1 MANKCCKNRCSNCKI
16 QQYLKT
22 NYAHGADSI
31 NKGTKVA
38 IGVSGMA
45 DSQRFTFFILAL
57 LLLSPFAYV
66 AGASS
71 SEDEERTNPVLWT
84 EIYPS
89 GMIPVDLRE
98 STGVLHLSTGA
109 FDPLLQED
117 PTPAILPT
125 DFSSQVVLIQL
136 HTTDAMVLAELADI
150 YSLSILDHMPD
161 EAWIVRIPSQDR
173 ISALENESS
182 VRWIS
187 PLNIAWRMSED
198 LQQAWTESPT
208 LLDLSLV
215 LAPDLSEAGIEQL
228 EIRLKDLQA
237 REVWCGWT
245 QCEIWGMG
253 WDNRQITNL
262 IADDS
267 ILHISLLEAST
278 PLNSYAAQTV
288 ELDEVLGTL
297 NMDLDGTGE
306 VIGVA
311 DTGIDS
317 SHPDLNQKILSIK
330 TQYGLDTSSLDKNTG
345 HGTHVVGTILGDGI
359 SDSDAKGL
367 ASGSSMHF
375 QALEHDN
382 TGFFGRQGSL
392 YDMLRD
398 FYTAGSRTGSN
409 SWGAPGAQGE
419 YTSDSRSVDTFAN
432 DYDDFTVLFAAGE
445 SNVGIAAPSTAKNAL
460 SIGAA
465 TSERPNSLPAGEVW
479 NQSANGFSA
488 DGRIKPDLV
497 APGIE
502 ICSTMSEQA
511 LSPLGVDC
519 ASGIHSNGNS
529 LYRSSNGSS
538 HATAVAAA
546 SVLLT
551 REFLR
556 EEANVNA
563 PSADLVRATLING
576 ARDLGIQNIPNAQ
589 EGWGQI
595 DLSNSFSPKD
605 GSTSLGSFY
614 DTNISL
620 SPGFGFIYGFDFN
633 AAHGISITLVW
644 TDVAGS
650 ASALQ
655 SASRLVN
662 DLDLILT
669 APDGTI
675 WFGNDFSNGLS
686 TTTGMV
692 DSTNVVE
699 RIELAPGAAPQSG
712 TWSIQVANRAGSEQ
726 SFALVVV
733 ADGNHDPA
741 SDLTVFDESIHASST
756 EPLVNELISISVA
769 WTNQAPLV
777 TGSYKVTL
785 VDTTTG
791 TTLSE
796 MVRSGTTGGQIESAS
811 ITHAFTTT
819 GAHILRLT
827 IDVDDQIAELND
839 GNSGYDNNIKQIT
852 INVSA
857 LGVRIIPLLD
867 DGSEPTTPEQNSAAA
882 MKSFEANTDSQIDID
897 MILRH
902 EGTGSESVTLSVGS
916 VRMLNPQRE
925 DIFQSP
931 PDSWTRSVN
940 VSSPLSMEPA
950 GDIGDEQYFTL
961 TLVDED
967 ADPNGVI
974 PRYAYAG
981 TYVIDLEA
989 RYQLQP
995 LVKHKLRITIV
1006 VNEVDDVDVAI
1017 AGTTGLS
1024 AKPGEVA
1031 AFSVSVRNMGNNPA
1045 TYRVDCQSENRWQI
1059 ELGDGT
1065 SSSQIFEPL
1074 GLLEFLPM
1082 AVRVRVP
1089 NAVAGSPV
1097 AGSSD
1102 IVDCWITSLDDESLN
1117 FSLQVDIEVDV
1128 LDTFSVQLINPSG
1141 ENVGS
1146 AATAPAVSVSA
1157 SEQYNHTLM
1166 IENTG
1171 NINLELSISLQTTKS
1186 ATTWPVRLIH
1196 EEEEAS
1202 DQLDI
1207 TVAAGSET
1215 SIEILAAIPK
1225 TASEGDSNSMVI
1237 TTWLKGS
1244 NSNLGAK
1251 NSTTLLVRKDVGIEF
1266 SCLSNNTQSSEE
1278 PSLQVTVGDS
1288 ATLNC
1293 FINNTGN
1300 AQLDLIWSVA
1310 EGPDENWVMGFAA
1323 APSSLLPY
1331 EQATVMFLAK
1341 RSEGSQVGANFLL
1354 QLRVIASHSNQSVS
1368 EVVVVSMSETNS
1380 AYLDLEFL
1388 GEEEFNLLESKVG
1401 IAQELTFKITNIGN
1415 TAGTWTPSAILRN
1428 SSGGE
1433 VGGWELSCDSESGI
1447 SLEPKDSVEFIC
1459 TIAPQKDAEKG
1470 IYTLSIF
1477 VQSNQNEYHIG
1488 SVDAIEFDASVAR
1501 VVESSGLFAG
1511 LTTQTTSIIV
1521 GVILLL
1527 VTILGV
1533 RLRKVNREMDEGE
1546 MLVAPG
1552 SHSSQTDFAQRR
1564 EDATDIG
1571 HKTNEI
1577 ASGSVSSEEVAAA
1590 LAKSVS
1596 ILPPPGPAPL
1606 PNKALPPLLGSASIL
1621 PSGLP
1626 PLPMPPAPQPAPL
1639 PIAKPTAA
1647 PAAESFTGP
1656 SVPADGL
1663 PAGWTMQQWQHYGEE
1678 WLKRQP

>member
-1 MANKCCKNRCSNCKI
+1 M
-16 QQYLKT
+16 
-22 NYAHGADSI
+22 
-31 NKGTKVA
+31 
-38 IGVSGMA
+38 SGMVS
-45 DSQRFTFFILAL
+45 SQRFTFFILGL
-57 LLLSPFAYV
+57 LLLSPFSYV
-66 AGASS
+66 SGTSS
-71 SEDEERTNPVLWT
+71 SEVEERGDPVIWT
-84 EIYPS
+84 EITPS

-109 FDPLLQED
+109 FDPLLQDD
-117 PTPAILPT
+117 PTSVILPT

-173 ISALENESS
+173 IFALENESS
-182 VRWIS
+182 VRWLS

-198 LQQAWTESPT
+198 LQQAWIESPA

-245 QCEIWGMG
+245 QCEIWGFES
-253 WDNRQITNL
+253 NNHQITDL
-262 IADDS
+262 LADDS

-345 HGTHVVGTILGDGI
+345 HGTHVVGTILGDGS

-519 ASGIHSNGNS
+519 ASGTHSNGNS

-538 HATAVAAA
+538 HATAVASA

-605 GSTSLGSFY
+605 GSTDLASFY

-655 SASRLVN
+655 SAPRLVN

-699 RIELAPGAAPQSG
+699 RIELAPGTASQSG

-741 SDLTVFDESIHASST
+741 SDLTVFDESIRASST

-785 VDTTTG
+785 IDTTTG

-796 MVRSGTTGGQIESAS
+796 MTRSGTAGGQIESAS

-839 GNSGYDNNIKQIT
+839 GNSGYDNNVKQIT

-857 LGVRIIPLLD
+857 LGVRIIPLLE
-867 DGSEPTTPEQNSAAA
+867 DGSEPTTAEQSSAAA
-882 MKSFEANTDSQIDID
+882 MKSFDAKTASQIDIG

-902 EGTGSESVTLSVGS
+902 EGTGNESVTLSVGS
-916 VRMLNPQRE
+916 VRMVNPLRE

-931 PDSWTRSVN
+931 PDTWTKSVN
-940 VSSPLSMEPA
+940 ISSPLSMKPA
-950 GDIGDEQYFTL
+950 GETGDEQYFTL

-967 ADPNGVI
+967 ADPSGVI

-995 LVKHKLRITIV
+995 LVKHKIRITYV
-1006 VNEVDDVDVAI
+1006 VNEVDDVDVVI

-1031 AFSVSVRNMGNNPA
+1031 EFSVSVMNMGNNPA
-1045 TYRVDCQSENRWQI
+1045 TYKVDCQSEHRWQI
-1059 ELGDGT
+1059 ELGGGT

-1074 GLLEFLPM
+1074 GLLQGLPM
-1082 AVRVRVP
+1082 KVSVRVP

-1102 IVDCWITSLDDESLN
+1102 TVDCWITSIDDESLN
-1117 FSLQVDIEVDV
+1117 YSLQVDIEVDV

-1141 ENVGS
+1141 ENIGS
-1146 AATAPAVSVSA
+1146 AATAPAISVSA
-1157 SEQYNHTLM
+1157 SEQYNHTLV

-1171 NINLELSISLQTTKS
+1171 NIDLELSVSL
-1186 ATTWPVRLIH
+1186 
-1196 EEEEAS
+1196 
-1202 DQLDI
+1202 
-1207 TVAAGSET
+1207 
-1215 SIEILAAIPK
+1215 
-1225 TASEGDSNSMVI
+1225 
-1237 TTWLKGS
+1237 
-1244 NSNLGAK
+1244 
-1251 NSTTLLVRKDVGIEF
+1251 
-1266 SCLSNNTQSSEE
+1266 
-1278 PSLQVTVGDS
+1278 
-1288 ATLNC
+1288 
-1293 FINNTGN
+1293 
-1300 AQLDLIWSVA
+1300 
-1310 EGPDENWVMGFAA
+1310 
-1323 APSSLLPY
+1323 
-1331 EQATVMFLAK
+1331 
-1341 RSEGSQVGANFLL
+1341 
-1354 QLRVIASHSNQSVS
+1354 
-1368 EVVVVSMSETNS
+1368 
-1380 AYLDLEFL
+1380 
-1388 GEEEFNLLESKVG
+1388 
-1401 IAQELTFKITNIGN
+1401 
-1415 TAGTWTPSAILRN
+1415 
-1428 SSGGE
+1428 
-1433 VGGWELSCDSESGI
+1433 
-1447 SLEPKDSVEFIC
+1447 
-1459 TIAPQKDAEKG
+1459 
-1470 IYTLSIF
+1470 
-1477 VQSNQNEYHIG
+1477 
-1488 SVDAIEFDASVAR
+1488 
-1501 VVESSGLFAG
+1501 
-1511 LTTQTTSIIV
+1511 
-1521 GVILLL
+1521 
-1527 VTILGV
+1527 
-1533 RLRKVNREMDEGE
+1533 
-1546 MLVAPG
+1546 
-1552 SHSSQTDFAQRR
+1552 
-1564 EDATDIG
+1564 
-1571 HKTNEI
+1571 
-1577 ASGSVSSEEVAAA
+1577 
-1590 LAKSVS
+1590 
-1596 ILPPPGPAPL
+1596 
-1606 PNKALPPLLGSASIL
+1606 
-1621 PSGLP
+1621 
-1626 PLPMPPAPQPAPL
+1626 
-1639 PIAKPTAA
+1639 
-1647 PAAESFTGP
+1647 
-1656 SVPADGL
+1656 
-1663 PAGWTMQQWQHYGEE
+1663 
-1678 WLKRQP
+1678 

>member
-1 MANKCCKNRCSNCKI
+1 MA
-16 QQYLKT
+16 
-22 NYAHGADSI
+22 G
-31 NKGTKVA
+31 
-38 IGVSGMA
+38 
-45 DSQRFTFFILAL
+45 SQRFTIFILVL
-57 LLLSPFAYV
+57 LLLSPFSFV
-66 AGASS
+66 VGESP
-71 SEDEERTNPVLWT
+71 SEDEEKVNPTLWT
-84 EIYPS
+84 EISPS

-117 PTPAILPT
+117 PTLTILPT
-125 DFSSQVVLIQL
+125 GFSSQVVLIQL

-161 EAWIVRIPSQDR
+161 EAWIVRVPSQDR
-173 ISALENESS
+173 IPALENESS

-187 PLNIAWRMSED
+187 PLNIAWRMSEG
-198 LQQAWTESPT
+198 LQQVWVEPPS
-208 LLDLSLV
+208 LLDISLI
-215 LAPDLSEAGIEQL
+215 LAPDLSEVGIEQL
-228 EIRLKDLQA
+228 ETRLKDLQA

-245 QCEIWGMG
+245 QCEIWGMEWNNG
-253 WDNRQITNL
+253 QITNL

-267 ILHISLLEAST
+267 ILHISLLEKSA

-297 NMDLDGTGE
+297 NMNLDGSGE
-306 VIGVA
+306 VIGVS

-330 TQYGLDTSSLDKNTG
+330 TQYGLDSSSLDKNTG
-345 HGTHVVGTILGDGI
+345 HGTHVVGTIIGDGI
-359 SDSDAKGL
+359 SDSEAKGL

-398 FYTAGSRTGSN
+398 FYTAGARTGSN

-419 YTSDSRSVDTFAN
+419 YTSDSRSVDHFAN

-445 SNVGIAAPSTAKNAL
+445 SNVGVAAPSTAKNVL

-465 TSERPNSLPAGEVW
+465 TSERPNSLSAGEVW

-519 ASGIHSNGNS
+519 GSGIHSNGDS

-576 ARDLGIQNIPNAQ
+576 ARDLGVQNIPNAQ

-605 GSTSLGSFY
+605 GSTALASFY

-655 SASRLVN
+655 SESRLVN

-686 TTTGMV
+686 ATTGIV

-733 ADGNHDPA
+733 ADGDHDPA
-741 SDLTVFDESIHASST
+741 SDLTVFDESIRPSST

-796 MVRSGTTGGQIESAS
+796 MVRSGTAGGQIESAS
-811 ITHAFTTT
+811 ITHAFSTT

-839 GNSGYDNNIKQIT
+839 GNSGYDNNVKQIT

-857 LGVRIIPLLD
+857 LGVRLIPLLD
-867 DGSEPTTPEQNSAAA
+867 DGSEPTTPEQNSAAV
-882 MKSFEANTDSQIDID
+882 MKSFEANTDSQIEIN

-902 EGTGSESVTLSVGS
+902 EGTGSESVTLTSGS

-925 DIFQSP
+925 GVFQTP
-931 PDSWTRSVN
+931 PDSWTKSIN
-940 VSSPLSMEPA
+940 VSSPLSMAPA

-961 TLVDED
+961 TLLDED
-967 ADPNGVI
+967 ADPNGDI

-995 LVKHKLRITIV
+995 LVKHKLRITFV
-1006 VNEVDDVDVAI
+1006 VNEVDDVDVVI
-1017 AGTTGLS
+1017 AGTSGLS

-1031 AFSVSVRNMGNNPA
+1031 DFSVSVRNMGNNPA
-1045 TYRVDCQSENRWQI
+1045 TYKVECQSENRWQI
-1059 ELGDGT
+1059 ELGSGT

-1074 GLLEFLPM
+1074 GLLEGLPM
-1082 AVRVRVP
+1082 RVKVRVP

-1102 IVDCWITSLDDESLN
+1102 VVNCWITSLDDESLN
-1117 FSLQVDIEVDV
+1117 YSLQVDISVDA

-1141 ENVGS
+1141 ENVGP
-1146 AATAPAVSVSA
+1146 AAMAPTISVSA

-1171 NINLELSISLQTTKS
+1171 NMDLELSISLD
-1186 ATTWPVRLIH
+1186 AEDNTWPLQLIH

-1202 DQLDI
+1202 TQLDI
-1207 TVAAGSET
+1207 NVAAGTET
-1215 SIEILAAIPK
+1215 SVEIQAVVPK
-1225 TASEGDSNSMVI
+1225 TANEGKSNSIDI
-1237 TTWLKGS
+1237 TTWLKGG

-1251 NSTTLLVRKDVGIEF
+1251 NSTTLLVRKDVGIDF
-1266 SCLSNNTQSSEE
+1266 SCNSNYNSTTGG
-1278 PSLQVTVGDS
+1278 LGMQVTVGDS
-1288 ATLNC
+1288 STLNC

-1323 APSSLLPY
+1323 PPASLSPY
-1331 EQATVMFLAK
+1331 QQATVMFLAK
-1341 RSEGSQVGANFLL
+1341 RSEGSQVGENFLL
-1354 QLRVIASHSNQSVS
+1354 QLRVIANHSNQSVS

-1401 IAQELTFKITNIGN
+1401 TVNELEFKITNIGN
-1415 TAGTWTPSAILRN
+1415 TPGTWTPLVSLRN
-1428 SSGGE
+1428 SEGE
-1433 VGGWELSCDSESGI
+1433 DEEGWELSCDLESGI
-1447 SLEPKDSVEFIC
+1447 NLEAKGSTEFIC
-1459 TIAPQKDAEKG
+1459 TITPQKDAGKG
-1470 IYTLSIF
+1470 ICTLFVF
-1477 VQSNQNEYHIG
+1477 VQSSQNQYHIG
-1488 SVDAIEFDASVAR
+1488 SVDPIEFDVSAAR
-1501 VVESSGLFAG
+1501 IVESSGLFAG
-1511 LTTQTTSIIV
+1511 LTTQTTGIIV

-1527 VTILGV
+1527 VSIVGV

-1590 LAKSVS
+1590 LAQSVS
-1596 ILPPPGPAPL
+1596 ILPPPGPAPSAS
-1606 PNKALPPLLGSASIL
+1606 KRLPPLLGSASIL
-1621 PSGLP
+1621 PQGLP
-1626 PLPMPPAPQPAPL
+1626 PLLKSPPPQPAQV
-1639 PIAKPTAA
+1639 PIAKPATA

-1656 SVPADGL
+1656 PVPAGGL

-1678 WLKRQP
+1678 WLKKQP

>member
-1 MANKCCKNRCSNCKI
+1 MKKD
-16 QQYLKT
+16 LG
-22 NYAHGADSI
+22 HHADSI
-31 NKGTKVA
+31 NKCIKVA
-38 IGVSGMA
+38 TDVNGMA
-45 DSQRFTFFILAL
+45 GSQRFTIFTLVL
-57 LLLSPFAYV
+57 LLLSPFSFV
-66 AGASS
+66 AGESP
-71 SEDEERTNPVLWT
+71 SEGEDRVNPNLWT
-84 EIYPS
+84 EISPS

-98 STGVLHLSTGA
+98 STGILHLSTGV

-125 DFSSQVVLIQL
+125 DSSSQVVLIQL
-136 HTTDAMVLAELADI
+136 HTTDAMVLAELADY

-161 EAWIVRIPSQDR
+161 EAWIARVPSQDR

-182 VRWIS
+182 VRWVS
-187 PLNIAWRMSED
+187 PLNIAWRMSEG
-198 LQQAWTESPT
+198 LQQAWTESPS
-208 LLDLSLV
+208 LLDLSLI
-215 LAPDLSEAGIEQL
+215 LAPDLSEVGIEQL

-245 QCEIWGMG
+245 QCEIWGME
-253 WDNRQITNL
+253 WDNSQITNL

-267 ILHISLLEAST
+267 ILHISLLEKST

-297 NMDLDGTGE
+297 NMNLDGSGE

-345 HGTHVVGTILGDGI
+345 HGTHVVGTILGDGS
-359 SDSDAKGL
+359 SDSEAKGL
-367 ASGSSMHF
+367 ASGSLLHF

-382 TGFFGRQGSL
+382 TGYFGRQGSL
-392 YDMLRD
+392 YDLLRD
-398 FYTAGSRTGSN
+398 FYTAGARTGSN

-445 SNVGIAAPSTAKNAL
+445 SNVGVAAPSTAKNVL
-460 SIGAA
+460 SVGAA

-511 LSPLGVDC
+511 LTPFGVDC
-519 ASGIHSNGNS
+519 ASGIHSNGNP

-576 ARDLGIQNIPNAQ
+576 ARDLGVQNIPNAQ

-595 DLSNSFSPKD
+595 DLSNSFSPRD
-605 GSTSLGSFY
+605 GGTSLSSFY

-620 SPGFGFIYGFDFN
+620 SPGFGFIYGFDFD

-650 ASALQ
+650 ASATQ

-675 WFGNDFSNGLS
+675 WFGNDFSNGFS
-686 TTTGMV
+686 TTTGIV

-699 RIELAPGAAPQSG
+699 RIELAPGATPQSG

-741 SDLTVFDESIHASST
+741 SDLTVFDESIRPSST

-769 WTNQAPLV
+769 WTNQAPLM

-785 VDTTTG
+785 ADITTG

-796 MVRSGTTGGQIESAS
+796 MVRSGTTGGKIESAS

-819 GAHILRLT
+819 GAHILRLS
-827 IDVDDQIAELND
+827 IDVDDQVAELND
-839 GNSGYDNNIKQIT
+839 GNSGYDNNFKQIT

-857 LGVRIIPLLD
+857 LGVRIIPLLN
-867 DGSEPTTPEQNSAAA
+867 DGSEPTTPEQNSVAA
-882 MKSFEANTDSQIDID
+882 MKSFEAKTDSQIDIN

-902 EGTGSESVTLSVGS
+902 EGTGNESVTLTAGS
-916 VRMLNPQRE
+916 VRMLNPQQE
-925 DIFQSP
+925 GVFQSP
-931 PDSWTRSVN
+931 PDSWTKSLN
-940 VSSPLSMEPA
+940 VSSPLSMAPA
-950 GDIGDEQYFTL
+950 GETGDEQYFTL

-967 ADPNGVI
+967 ADPSEAI
-974 PRYAYAG
+974 PKYAYAG

-995 LVKHKLRITIV
+995 LVKHKLRITFV
-1006 VNEVDDVDVAI
+1006 VNEVDDVEVVI
-1017 AGTTGLS
+1017 AGTSGLS

-1031 AFSVSVRNMGNNPA
+1031 EFSVSVRNMGNNPA
-1045 TYRVDCQSENRWQI
+1045 TYKVDCQSENRWQI

-1065 SSSQIFEPL
+1065 SSSQTFEPF
-1074 GLLEFLPM
+1074 GLLEGLPM
-1082 AVRVRVP
+1082 KVRVRVP
-1089 NAVAGSPV
+1089 NAVGGSPI

-1102 IVDCWITSLDDESLN
+1102 TVGCWITSLDDESLN
-1117 FSLQVDIEVDV
+1117 YSLEVNIGVDV
-1128 LDTFSVQLINPSG
+1128 LDTFSVQLINPLG
-1141 ENVGS
+1141 EKVGP
-1146 AATAPAVSVSA
+1146 AAIAPMISVSA
-1157 SEQYNHTLM
+1157 SKQYNHTLM
-1166 IENTG
+1166 VENTG
-1171 NINLELSISLQTTKS
+1171 NIELELSISLASTS
-1186 ATTWPVRLIH
+1186 NAWPLQLVH

-1202 DQLDI
+1202 TQLDI
-1207 TVAAGSET
+1207 TVAAGTET
-1215 SIEILAAIPK
+1215 TVEILAAVPE
-1225 TASEGDSNSMVI
+1225 TASEGDSNSLVI

-1251 NSTTLLVRKDVGIEF
+1251 NSTTLLVRKEVGIDF
-1266 SCLSNNTQSSEE
+1266 SCLSYNNQSSEV
-1278 PSLQVTVGDS
+1278 PSMQVTVGDS
-1288 ATLNC
+1288 STLNC

-1300 AQLDLIWSVA
+1300 AQLDLIWSIA
-1310 EGPDENWVMGFAA
+1310 AGPDENWVMGFAA
-1323 APSSLLPY
+1323 PPSSLSPY
-1331 EQATVMFLAK
+1331 QQATVMFLAK
-1341 RSEGSQVGANFLL
+1341 RSEGSQVGENFLL

-1368 EVVVVSMSETNS
+1368 EVVVVSMSEASS
-1380 AYLDLEFL
+1380 AYSDLEFL

-1401 IAQELTFKITNIGN
+1401 TAQELEFKMTNIGN
-1415 TAGTWTPSAILRN
+1415 TLGTWTPSITLRN
-1428 SSGGE
+1428 SEGE
-1433 VGGWELSCDSESGI
+1433 EAEGWELSCDSQSGI
-1447 SLEPKDSVEFIC
+1447 SLEAKDSSTFIC
-1459 TIAPQKDAEKG
+1459 TITPQKDAEKG
-1470 IYTLSIF
+1470 ISTLSIF
-1477 VQSNQNEYHIG
+1477 VQSSQNEHHIG
-1488 SVDAIEFDASVAR
+1488 SVDTIEFDASVAR
-1501 VVESSGLFAG
+1501 IVESSGLFAG
-1511 LTTQTTSIIV
+1511 LSTQATSIIV

-1527 VTILGV
+1527 VAIVGV
-1533 RLRKVNREMDEGE
+1533 RMRKVNREMDEGE

-1552 SHSSQTDFAQRR
+1552 SHSSQTDFDQRR

-1577 ASGSVSSEEVAAA
+1577 ASGSVSSAEVALA
-1590 LAKSVS
+1590 LAQSVPV
-1596 ILPPPGPAPL
+1596 LPPPGPAPL
-1606 PNKALPPLLGSASIL
+1606 PNKGLPPLPGAASHL
-1621 PSGLP
+1621 PLGLP
-1626 PLPMPPAPQPAPL
+1626 PLPMPPAPKPAPL
-1639 PIAKPTAA
+1639 PIAKPAAA

-1656 SVPADGL
+1656 PVPAGGL
-1663 PAGWTMQQWQHYGEE
+1663 PAGWTIQQWHHYGEE